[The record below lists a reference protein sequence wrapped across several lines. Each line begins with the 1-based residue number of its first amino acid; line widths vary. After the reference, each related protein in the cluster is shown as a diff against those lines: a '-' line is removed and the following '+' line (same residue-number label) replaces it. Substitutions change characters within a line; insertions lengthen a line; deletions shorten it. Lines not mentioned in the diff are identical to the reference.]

1 MDCPLRRTP
10 LAQRNNGTVNHGD
23 YSAGNF
29 TVPGINPVTAC
40 GLLLAGALSVV
51 AWVEHG
57 TISEL
62 EQDNQTLRRARD
74 TAVWQLEHTHQT
86 LSLLNTL
93 SRTGRDEKQQNTQQ
107 LETQRQ
113 AIRPALAQVP
123 AAAVVVPGDVA
134 RRVRDAVNSIRQ
146 RAPRPAS
153 R

>member
-1 MDCPLRRTP
+1 M
-10 LAQRNNGTVNHGD
+10 
-23 YSAGNF
+23 
-29 TVPGINPVTAC
+29 TAC

-93 SRTGRDEKQQNTQQ
+93 SRTGRDEKQQNIQQ

-146 RAPRPAS
+146 RASRPAS